1 MTDRFSTLPSY
12 LAERAKSVTL
22 AGRVPALLAHPDW
35 LTPGPWV
42 LWMHGRTAHKELDPG
57 RYLRW
62 LRAGI
67 GVCAIDLP
75 GHGER
80 LDRAYHSGERTLEM
94 LAQAMP
100 EVDAVFAE
108 VTAENSPYRGQD
120 GTPLFDPARAGIG
133 GMSAGGMTTLRR
145 LGDPHPFVCAA
156 VEGATG
162 SFDHMPHYL
171 ERHGRE
177 LFERIDPRR
186 YLDTFRPIP
195 LLILH
200 SEADEMVP
208 IDGVRAFVDD
218 ARASYTRHGA
228 DPSLITLHTWP
239 TTGAPREHLGF
250 GRFSNDAKNLQ
261 TEFFAKWLNASP
273 PSSV

>member
-1 MTDRFSTLPSY
+1 MIDRFAALPQY
-12 LAERAKSVTL
+12 LAERSKMVSL
-22 AGRVPALLAHPDW
+22 GDGVPALVAHPDW
-35 LTPGPWV
+35 TTPSPWV
-42 LWMHGRTAHKELDPG
+42 LWMHGRTAYKELDPG

-67 GVCAIDLP
+67 GAVAVDLP

-80 LDRAYHSGERTLEM
+80 LDRSFHSGERTLLMIDRMVGEI
-94 LAQAMP
+94 
-100 EVDAVFAE
+100 DAIVAE
-108 VTAENSPYRGQD
+108 VRAQWGGEG
-120 GTPLFDPARAGIG
+120 GVFDVARVGIG
-133 GMSAGGMTTLRR
+133 GMSAGGMATLRR
-145 LGDPHPFVCAA
+145 LGEPHGFVCAA

-162 SFDHMPHYL
+162 SFEHMPHYL

-177 LFERIDPRR
+177 LYERVDPRR
-186 YLDTFRPIP
+186 HLDTFRPIP

-208 IDGVRAFVDD
+208 IEGVRAFVDD
-218 ARASYTRHGA
+218 ARASYQRQGA
-228 DPSLITLHTWP
+228 DPGLITLQTWP

-261 TEFFAKWLNASP
+261 TEFFKKWLLDAQA
-273 PSSV
+273 